1 MRTSLT
7 YLVALPFLFACSK
20 SDNGSAAAA
29 RADSGA
35 VTSTSK
41 PVANAEMTERTAD
54 SVQAVGVPAAV
65 ADVGTHG
72 EDLYDQAKASNWTKA
87 GQIMDSLN
95 RSAALLKPDERAQ
108 LSGTLDSLTRAVAAH
123 QREVAL
129 EGANY
134 VTLIGAKLTEAY
146 HPKMPADIVRLDYY
160 GRELEIWA
168 ARKNMTKLTSTAAD
182 LKRTWDAV
190 KSSEISHGGTAP
202 AAKMDQLVARLDA
215 AKSVADYAQLAK
227 PILDLVDAL
236 EKPFEK

>member
-1 MRTSLT
+1 MRTSLAC
-7 YLVALPFLFACSK
+7 LVALPFLFACSK
-20 SDNGSAAAA
+20 ADSGATAAA

-35 VTSTSK
+35 VPSSTK
-41 PVANAEMTERTAD
+41 PVANAEMTERMAD

-72 EDLYDQAKASNWTKA
+72 EDLYDQAKASSWPKA
-87 GQIMDSLN
+87 RQIMDSLN
-95 RSAALLKPDERAQ
+95 RSASMLKPDERAQ
-108 LSGTLDSLTRAVAAH
+108 LTGTLDSLTRAIAAH
-123 QREVAL
+123 QREAAL
-129 EGANY
+129 EGANH
-134 VTLIGAKLTEAY
+134 VTFIGAKLTEAY

-168 ARKNMTKLTSTAAD
+168 AQKNMAKLTATTAD

-190 KSSEISHGGTAP
+190 KSNEISHGGTTP

-215 AKSVADYAQLAK
+215 AKAVGDYAKLAI
-227 PILDLVDAL
+227 PILDLVDEL